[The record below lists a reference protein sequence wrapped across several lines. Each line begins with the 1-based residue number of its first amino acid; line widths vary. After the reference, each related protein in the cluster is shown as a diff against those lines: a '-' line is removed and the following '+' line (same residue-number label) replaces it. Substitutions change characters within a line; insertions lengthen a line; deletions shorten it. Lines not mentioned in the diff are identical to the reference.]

1 MIRRCHT
8 IALGAIALA
17 FGLTGCQSNYEAPV
31 VEGWHQQSEMAN
43 RYRVQKGD
51 TLYSIAFAYDQ
62 DYRVLAAE
70 NHIAPTDVLRVGQW
84 LRMTKPGQLP
94 RPVKAVTVKRQ
105 SRYHVAKP
113 GLYHRLTA
121 SPERHRAAPSSR
133 AVHPV
138 HHHPVRE
145 LRSAR
150 FHASHCPAKGKI
162 ISSFTG
168 TYTGNKGIDISGHYN
183 TPVRAVA
190 SGVVVYRGQGVR
202 GYPQLI
208 ILKHNRHYLSAY
220 ANNAKIL
227 VRQGQTVHAGQL
239 IARMGRDHAGRTRL
253 HFELRRRGLSV
264 NPKYLLPRT
273 CVNARR

>member
-1 MIRRCHT
+1 MNRCYT
-8 IALGAIALA
+8 LALSAIVLA
-17 FGLTGCQSNYEAPV
+17 VSLSGCQSAYEAPV
-31 VEGWHQQSEMAN
+31 VEGWQQKAAIAN

-70 NHIAPTDVLRVGQW
+70 NHLSSAGVLRVGQW
-84 LRMTKPGQLP
+84 LRMSKPGQLP
-94 RPVKAVTVKRQ
+94 RPVKAVAVKQ
-105 SRYHVAKP
+105 HSSYHVAKP
-113 GLYHRLTA
+113 TLLHRLRA
-121 SPERHRAAPSSR
+121 SGAHPSARHKRVSRHRA
-133 AVHPV
+133 
-138 HHHPVRE
+138 VRE

-150 FHASHCPAKGKI
+150 FYANACPARGAI
-162 ISSFTG
+162 VSPFTG
-168 TYTGNKGIDISGHYN
+168 TYTGNKGIDISGYYN
-183 TPVRAVA
+183 APVRAVA

-202 GYPQLI
+202 GYRQLI

-239 IARMGRDHAGRTRL
+239 IAKMGRDHAGRTRL

-264 NPKYLLPRT
+264 NPKYLLPRK
-273 CVNARR
+273 CIHAKR